1 MTYPT
6 GDRKRLTIF
15 QYLRN
20 LNIKASLLMIR
31 NFWLPC
37 IVIAQ
42 LVPSL
47 YAAAPQPNIILLISD
62 DQRPDTIAALGNEI
76 IQTPSLDAL
85 VKRGTT
91 FTRATC
97 ANPLCVPA
105 RAELLSGQT
114 GFRNGVHPP
123 SNKPDLTHTT
133 LAQAL
138 TGGGYNTYW
147 VGKWMIAGRP
157 STRGF
162 QESLALFGSGKRPTQ
177 PQYDAAGRVVTGYRG
192 WMFQTDDRQLD
203 PEQGVGLTPD
213 IESKFADAA
222 IEFINRKS
230 DKPYFLQVN
239 FTAPHD
245 PLLNPP
251 GWEHTYDAKSIP
263 LPENFRG
270 KHPFDHGNFSGRDEL
285 LNPWPRK
292 KKDIQ
297 RDLATYYRVISY
309 MDQQIGRILD
319 AIRQTDPELNNTVII
334 FTSDHGLALG
344 SHGLMGKQNMY
355 EHTIGIPL
363 IFAGAQIP
371 QGERR
376 TAQCYLRDLYPTI
389 CELAGVEV
397 LPAVE
402 ATSLMPILRNEL
414 REVYPFIIGYFHDQQ
429 RMIRMQNWKY
439 IYYPAVNREQL
450 FHLGSDPYEMRDL
463 SSSKRAANVKQQ
475 LREEMIVWLQNHGDP
490 LFSSVKSD
498 K

>member
-1 MTYPT
+1 MIRYFWVLCIVT
-6 GDRKRLTIF
+6 
-15 QYLRN
+15 
-20 LNIKASLLMIR
+20 ASL
-31 NFWLPC
+31 
-37 IVIAQ
+37 VH
-42 LVPSL
+42 SS

-62 DQRPDTIAALGNEI
+62 DQRSDTIAALGNEI
-76 IQTPSLDAL
+76 IQTPNLDAL

-97 ANPLCVPA
+97 GNPLCVPA

-147 VGKWMIAGRP
+147 VGKWMISGRP

-162 QESLALFGSGKRPTQ
+162 QESSGLFGSGKLPTETK
-177 PQYDAAGRVVTGYRG
+177 YDAAGRIVTGYRG
-192 WMFQTDDRQLD
+192 WMFQTDDRQLLPD
-203 PEQGVGLTPD
+203 RGVGLTPD

-251 GWEHTYDAKSIP
+251 GWKQIYNESDMP
-263 LPENFRG
+263 LPDNFRG
-270 KHPFDHGNFSGRDEL
+270 KHPFDHGNYEGRDEL

-319 AIRQTDPELNNTVII
+319 ALRQIDPELDNTVII

-363 IFAGAQIP
+363 ILAGAKIP
-371 QGERR
+371 TAELRS
-376 TAQCYLRDLYPTI
+376 AQCYLRDLYPTI

-414 REVYPFIIGYFHDQQ
+414 QEVYPFIIGYFNDKQ

-439 IYYPAVNREQL
+439 IYYPMLKHEQL
-450 FHLGSDPYEMRDL
+450 FHLGSDPHEIRDL
-463 SSSKRAANVKQQ
+463 ANNKRTANLKNQ

-490 LFSSVKSD
+490 LFSPTESNK
-498 K
+498 

>member
-1 MTYPT
+1 
-6 GDRKRLTIF
+6 
-15 QYLRN
+15 
-20 LNIKASLLMIR
+20 MIR

-37 IVIAQ
+37 IVVVQ
-42 LVPSL
+42 LVPL
-47 YAAAPQPNIILLISD
+47 LQAANPQPNIILLISD
-62 DQRPDTIAALGNEI
+62 DQRSDTIAALGNDT
-76 IQTPSLDAL
+76 IQTPNLDSL
-85 VKRGTT
+85 VKLGTS

-97 ANPLCVPA
+97 GNPLCVPA

-123 SNKPDLTHTT
+123 NNKPDLTHTT

-138 TGGGYNTYW
+138 TNGGYNTYW

-162 QESLALFGSGKRPTQ
+162 QESLGLFASGKRPAQ

-192 WMFQTDDRQLD
+192 WMFQTDDRQLF

-222 IEFINRKS
+222 IEFISRKS
-230 DKPYFLQVN
+230 TKPYFLQVN

-251 GWEHTYDAKSIP
+251 DWDDTYTAKDMP
-263 LPENFRG
+263 LPENFRA
-270 KHPFDHGNFSGRDEL
+270 KHPFDHGNFSGRDEM

-297 RDLATYYRVISY
+297 RDLVTYYRVISY

-319 AIRQTDPELNNTVII
+319 ALKQTDPELNNTIII
-334 FTSDHGLALG
+334 FTSDHGLAIG

-363 IFAGAQIP
+363 LFTGVNIP
-371 QGERR
+371 RGEQRS
-376 TAQCYLRDLYPTI
+376 AQCYLRDLYPTI
-389 CELAGVEV
+389 CELADVEV

-414 REVYPFIIGYFHDQQ
+414 KEVYPFIIGYYHDQQ

-439 IYYPAVNREQL
+439 IYYPKANREQL
-450 FHLGSDPYEMRDL
+450 FHLSADPHEMRDL
-463 SSSKRAANVKQQ
+463 SNSKRATRVKEQ
-475 LREEMIVWLQNHGDP
+475 LREEMIVWLQNHGDSM
-490 LFSSVKSD
+490 FSAVNSD
-498 K
+498 E

>member
-1 MTYPT
+1 
-6 GDRKRLTIF
+6 
-15 QYLRN
+15 
-20 LNIKASLLMIR
+20 MIR
-31 NFWLPC
+31 NIWLPC
-37 IVIAQ
+37 IVILQ
-42 LVPSL
+42 LIPLLST
-47 YAAAPQPNIILLISD
+47 AAPHPNIILLISD
-62 DQRPDTIAALGNEI
+62 DQRPDTIAALGNDI
-76 IQTPSLDAL
+76 IQTPNLDTL
-85 VKRGTT
+85 VKLGTT

-123 SNKPDLTHTT
+123 SNKPDLAHTT
-133 LAQAL
+133 LPQAL
-138 TGGGYNTYW
+138 SNGGYNTYW

-162 QESLALFGSGKRPTQ
+162 QESLGLFGSGKRPIE
-177 PQYDAAGRVVTGYRG
+177 PQYDAAGRAVTGYRG
-192 WMFQTDDRQLD
+192 WMFQTDDRQLF

-230 DKPYFLQVN
+230 NKPYFMQVN

-251 GWEHTYDAKSIP
+251 DWEDTYSAKDMP
-263 LPENFRG
+263 LPVNFRG
-270 KHPFDHGNFSGRDEL
+270 KHPFDHGNFSGRDEM

-319 AIRQTDPELNNTVII
+319 AIKQTDPDLNNTVII

-363 IFAGAQIP
+363 LFAGANIP
-371 QGERR
+371 RGEQRP
-376 TAQCYLRDLYPTI
+376 AQCYLRDLYPTI

-414 REVYPFIIGYFHDQQ
+414 KEVYPFIIGYYHDKQ

-439 IYYPAVNREQL
+439 IYYPALKREQL
-450 FHLGSDPYEMRDL
+450 FHLISDPYEMRDL
-463 SSSKRAANVKQQ
+463 SNSKRTLNVKTQ
-475 LREEMIVWLQNHGDP
+475 LREEMIVWLQNHGDS
-490 LFSSVKSD
+490 LFSATKYNE
-498 K
+498 

>member
-1 MTYPT
+1 
-6 GDRKRLTIF
+6 
-15 QYLRN
+15 
-20 LNIKASLLMIR
+20 MIR
-31 NFWLPC
+31 NIWLPC
-37 IVIAQ
+37 IVLAQ
-42 LVPSL
+42 LIPPPSV
-47 YAAAPQPNIILLISD
+47 AAPQPNIILLISD
-62 DQRPDTIAALGNEI
+62 DQRPDTIAALGNDI
-76 IQTPSLDAL
+76 IHTPNLDFL
-85 VKRGTT
+85 VKHGTA

-123 SNKPDLTHTT
+123 SNNPDMTHTT

-138 TGGGYNTYW
+138 SGADYNTYW

-157 STRGF
+157 SARGF
-162 QESLALFGSGKRPTQ
+162 QESLGLFGSGKRTVE

-192 WMFQTDDRQLD
+192 WMFQTDDRQLF
-203 PEQGVGLTPD
+203 PEQGVGLKPD

-230 DKPYFLQVN
+230 NKPYFMQVN

-251 GWEHTYDAKSIP
+251 DWEDTYSAKDMP
-263 LPENFRG
+263 LPVNFRG
-270 KHPFDHGNFSGRDEL
+270 KHPFDHGNFSGRDEM

-319 AIRQTDPELNNTVII
+319 AIKQTDPDLDNTVII

-363 IFAGAQIP
+363 LFAGANIP
-371 QGERR
+371 QGEQRS
-376 TAQCYLRDLYPTI
+376 AQCYLRDLYPTI

-414 REVYPFIIGYFHDQQ
+414 KEVYPFIIGYYHDKQ

-439 IYYPAVNREQL
+439 IYYPALKREQL
-450 FHLGSDPYEMRDL
+450 FHLISDPYEMRDL
-463 SSSKRAANVKQQ
+463 SNSKRTLNVKTQ
-475 LREEMIVWLQNHGDP
+475 LREEMIVWLQNHGDS
-490 LFSSVKSD
+490 LFSATKYNE
-498 K
+498 

>member
-1 MTYPT
+1 
-6 GDRKRLTIF
+6 
-15 QYLRN
+15 
-20 LNIKASLLMIR
+20 MIR
-31 NFWLPC
+31 NIWLPC
-37 IVIAQ
+37 IVLAQ
-42 LVPSL
+42 LIPPLCAAVPH
-47 YAAAPQPNIILLISD
+47 PNIILLISD
-62 DQRPDTIAALGNEI
+62 DQRPDTIAALGNDI
-76 IQTPSLDAL
+76 IHTPNLDFL
-85 VKRGTT
+85 VKHGTA

-123 SNKPDLTHTT
+123 SNNPDMAHTT

-138 TGGGYNTYW
+138 SGADYNTYW

-162 QESLALFGSGKRPTQ
+162 QESLGLFGSGKRTVE

-192 WMFQTDDRQLD
+192 WMFQTDDRQLF

-230 DKPYFLQVN
+230 NKPYFMQVN

-251 GWEHTYDAKSIP
+251 DWEDTYSAKDMP
-263 LPENFRG
+263 LPDNFRG
-270 KHPFDHGNFSGRDEL
+270 KHPFDHGNFSGRDEM

-319 AIRQTDPELNNTVII
+319 AIKQTDPDLNNTVII

-363 IFAGAQIP
+363 LFAGANIP
-371 QGERR
+371 RAEQRS
-376 TAQCYLRDLYPTI
+376 AQCYLRDLYPTI

-414 REVYPFIIGYFHDQQ
+414 REVYPFIIGYYHDQQ

-439 IYYPAVNREQL
+439 IYYPALEREQL
-450 FHLGSDPYEMRDL
+450 FHLGSDPNEMRDL
-463 SSSKRAANVKQQ
+463 SNSKRTLGVKTQ
-475 LREEMIVWLQNHGDP
+475 LREEMIVWLQNHGDS
-490 LFSSVKSD
+490 LFSATKSN

>member
-1 MTYPT
+1 
-6 GDRKRLTIF
+6 
-15 QYLRN
+15 
-20 LNIKASLLMIR
+20 MIR
-31 NFWLPC
+31 NIWLPC
-37 IVIAQ
+37 IVILQ
-42 LVPSL
+42 LIPLLST
-47 YAAAPQPNIILLISD
+47 AAPHPNIILLISD
-62 DQRPDTIAALGNEI
+62 DQRPDTIAALGNDI
-76 IQTPSLDAL
+76 IQTPNLDTL
-85 VKRGTT
+85 VKLGTT

-123 SNKPDLTHTT
+123 SNKPDLAHTT
-133 LAQAL
+133 LPQAL
-138 TGGGYNTYW
+138 SNGGYNTYW

-162 QESLALFGSGKRPTQ
+162 QESLGLFGSGKRPIE
-177 PQYDAAGRVVTGYRG
+177 PQYDAAGRAVTGYRG
-192 WMFQTDDRQLD
+192 WMFQTDDRQLF

-230 DKPYFLQVN
+230 NKPYFMQVN

-251 GWEHTYDAKSIP
+251 DWEDTYSAKDMP
-263 LPENFRG
+263 LPVNFRG
-270 KHPFDHGNFSGRDEL
+270 KHPFDHGNFSGRDEM

-319 AIRQTDPELNNTVII
+319 AIKQTDPDLDNTVII

-363 IFAGAQIP
+363 LFAGANIP
-371 QGERR
+371 QGEQRS
-376 TAQCYLRDLYPTI
+376 AQCYLRDLYPTI

-402 ATSLMPILRNEL
+402 ATSLMPILRTEL
-414 REVYPFIIGYFHDQQ
+414 KEVYPFIIGYYHDKQ

-439 IYYPAVNREQL
+439 IYYPALKREQL
-450 FHLGSDPYEMRDL
+450 FHLISDPYEMRDL
-463 SSSKRAANVKQQ
+463 SNSKRTLNVKTQ
-475 LREEMIVWLQNHGDP
+475 LREEMIVWLQNHGDS
-490 LFSSVKSD
+490 LFSATKYNE
-498 K
+498 

>member
-1 MTYPT
+1 
-6 GDRKRLTIF
+6 
-15 QYLRN
+15 
-20 LNIKASLLMIR
+20 MIR
-31 NFWLPC
+31 NFRLLC

-42 LVPSL
+42 LVPTL
-47 YAAAPQPNIILLISD
+47 VTAAAQPNIILLISD
-62 DQRPDTIAALGNEI
+62 DQRPDTIAALGNDI
-76 IQTPSLDAL
+76 IQTPNLDSL
-85 VKRGTT
+85 VKHGTT

-123 SNKPDLTHTT
+123 NNKPDLTHTT

-147 VGKWMIAGRP
+147 VGKWMISGRP

-162 QESLALFGSGKRPTQ
+162 QESLGLFGSGKRPTE
-177 PQYDAAGRVVTGYRG
+177 PQYDAAGRIVTGYRG
-192 WMFQTDDRQLD
+192 WMFQTDDRQLF

-222 IEFINRKS
+222 IEFIKRKS

-251 GWEHTYDAKSIP
+251 GWLDTYDAKNMP

-297 RDLATYYRVISY
+297 RDLATYYHVISY
-309 MDQQIGRILD
+309 MDQQIGRIVD
-319 AIRQTDPELNNTVII
+319 ALKQTDPELNNTIII

-363 IFAGAQIP
+363 IFAGGNIP
-371 QGERR
+371 TGEKRS
-376 TAQCYLRDLYPTI
+376 AQCYLRDLYPTV

-414 REVYPFIIGYFHDQQ
+414 SEVYPFIIGYFHDQQ

-439 IYYPAVNREQL
+439 IYYPAVQREQL
-450 FHLGSDPYEMRDL
+450 FHLGSDPYEMHDL
-463 SSSKRAANVKQQ
+463 ASSKRATNVKNQ

-490 LFSSVKSD
+490 LFSGANSD

>member
-1 MTYPT
+1 
-6 GDRKRLTIF
+6 
-15 QYLRN
+15 
-20 LNIKASLLMIR
+20 MIR
-31 NFWLPC
+31 NIWLPC
-37 IVIAQ
+37 IVLAQ
-42 LVPSL
+42 LIPPPC
-47 YAAAPQPNIILLISD
+47 AAAPQPNIILLISD
-62 DQRPDTIAALGNEI
+62 DQRPDTIAALGNDI
-76 IQTPSLDAL
+76 IHTPNLDFL
-85 VKRGTT
+85 VKHGTA

-123 SNKPDLTHTT
+123 SYNPDMTHTT

-138 TGGGYNTYW
+138 SGADYNTYW

-157 STRGF
+157 SARGF
-162 QESLALFGSGKRPTQ
+162 QESLGLFGAGKRTVE

-192 WMFQTDDRQLD
+192 WMFQTDDRQLF
-203 PEQGVGLTPD
+203 PEQGVGLKPD

-230 DKPYFLQVN
+230 HKPYFMQVN

-251 GWEHTYDAKSIP
+251 DWEDTYSAKDMP
-263 LPENFRG
+263 LPKNFRG
-270 KHPFDHGNFSGRDEL
+270 KHPFDHGNFTGRDEM

-309 MDQQIGRILD
+309 MDQQIGRILA
-319 AIRQTDPELNNTVII
+319 AIKQTDPDLNNTVII

-363 IFAGAQIP
+363 LFAGANIP
-371 QGERR
+371 QGEQRS
-376 TAQCYLRDLYPTI
+376 AQCYLRDLYPTI

-414 REVYPFIIGYFHDQQ
+414 KEVYPFIIGYYHDQQ
-429 RMIRMQNWKY
+429 RMIRTQNWKY
-439 IYYPAVNREQL
+439 IYYPALEREQL
-450 FHLGSDPYEMRDL
+450 FHLGSDPNEMRDL
-463 SSSKRAANVKQQ
+463 SNSKRTLGVKTQ
-475 LREEMIVWLQNHGDP
+475 LREEMIVWLQNHGDS
-490 LFSSVKSD
+490 LFSATKSN

>member
-1 MTYPT
+1 
-6 GDRKRLTIF
+6 
-15 QYLRN
+15 
-20 LNIKASLLMIR
+20 MIR

-37 IVIAQ
+37 IVITL

-62 DQRPDTIAALGNEI
+62 DQRPDTIAALGNDI
-76 IQTPSLDAL
+76 IQTPSLDSL
-85 VKRGTT
+85 VKHGTA
-91 FTRATC
+91 FTRGTC

-138 TGGGYNTYW
+138 TGGGYDTYW

-162 QESLALFGSGKRPTQ
+162 QDSLALFGSGKRPTE

-192 WMFQTDDRQLD
+192 WMFQTDDRQRF

-251 GWEHTYDAKSIP
+251 GWEDTYAAKDIP
-263 LPENFRG
+263 LPANFRG

-285 LNPWPRK
+285 LNTWPRK

-309 MDQQIGRILD
+309 MDQQIGRILN

-363 IFAGAQIP
+363 IFAGANIP
-371 QGERR
+371 QGEQRA
-376 TAQCYLRDLYPTI
+376 AQCYLRDLYPTI
-389 CELAGVEV
+389 CELAGIEV

-414 REVYPFIIGYFHDQQ
+414 REVYPFIIGYYHDQQ

-439 IYYPAVNREQL
+439 IYYPAVKREQL

-463 SSSKRAANVKQQ
+463 SNNKRTASVQQQ

-490 LFSSVKSD
+490 LFSATRSD